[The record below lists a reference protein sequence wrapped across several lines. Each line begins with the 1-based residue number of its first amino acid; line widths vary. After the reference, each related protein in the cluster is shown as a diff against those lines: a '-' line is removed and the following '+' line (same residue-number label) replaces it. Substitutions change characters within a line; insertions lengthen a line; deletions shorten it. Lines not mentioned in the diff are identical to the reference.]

1 MKTKEVRSKSGGS
14 RKKME
19 RPKDWEGLCKSLV
32 KERDR
37 CLAELDRLRTENW
50 MLRDDLDAL
59 MSGRIPQDLF
69 ENKKKY
75 LALAKESS
83 IDEVINELQREV
95 NDGKRRDS
103 TIPGRRAS
111 RRNGRTQR
119 IARQGN

>member
-1 MKTKEVRSKSGGS
+1 
-14 RKKME
+14 ME
-19 RPKDWEGLCKSLV
+19 RPKDWERLCKSLV

-37 CLAELDRLRTENW
+37 CLAELNRLRTENW

-83 IDEVINELQREV
+83 IDEVISELKREV

-103 TIPGRRAS
+103 TIPGGRTS
-111 RRNGRTQR
+111 RRNGRTQKN
-119 IARQGN
+119 ARQGN